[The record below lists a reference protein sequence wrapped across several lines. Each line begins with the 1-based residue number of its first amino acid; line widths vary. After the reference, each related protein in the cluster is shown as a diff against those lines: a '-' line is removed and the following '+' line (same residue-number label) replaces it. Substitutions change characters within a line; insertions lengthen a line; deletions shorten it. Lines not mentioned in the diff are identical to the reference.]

1 VIVLL
6 SFTPRI
12 EAQGIPVMDIIT
24 EAQTS
29 ITAVQTTVSAVEAVI
44 HTAKWILEQT
54 PLDELAMGD
63 EWAAELAE
71 MTALVREAQAL
82 GYSVGSLSSLIRS
95 TFSLE
100 SAPANTAELRWRLFE
115 MRQHVSSSY
124 GYALR
129 TQSLILTAQRTIT
142 HALRMYE
149 KISEL
154 FGNLSGQQNLSQQLT
169 KLVQIETESKVT
181 TNAFHLAQAMERLSE
196 PLILESLDR
205 INEATMADHPR

>member
-1 VIVLL
+1 MRRLPWWIGSVIVLL

-63 EWAAELAE
+63 EWAEDLAE

-82 GYSVGSLSSLIRS
+82 GYSVSSLSSMIQSL
-95 TFSLE
+95 FSIE
-100 SAPANTAELRWRLFE
+100 SAPANSTDFQIRLREVRGK
-115 MRQHVSSSY
+115 VSTTY
-124 GYALR
+124 GYAAR
-129 TQSLILTAQRTIT
+129 VQGLILTAQRTIS
-142 HALRMYE
+142 HALAMYE
-149 KISEL
+149 RISEL
-154 FGNLSGQQNLSQQLT
+154 LGNLSAQQNLSQQLT
-169 KLVQIETESKVT
+169 KL
-181 TNAFHLAQAMERLSE
+181 
-196 PLILESLDR
+196 
-205 INEATMADHPR
+205 

>member
-1 VIVLL
+1 MRRLPWWIGSVIVLL

-29 ITAVQTTVSAVEAVI
+29 ITAVQSTISAVEAVI
-44 HTAKWILEQT
+44 HTAKWVLEQT
-54 PLDELAMGD
+54 PLDELSMGD
-63 EWAAELAE
+63 EWAEDLAQ

-82 GYSVGSLSSLIRS
+82 GYSVGSLSSLIQS
-95 TFSLE
+95 TFSLD
-100 SAPANTAELRWRLFE
+100 SAPDNTAEFQLRMRE
-115 MRQHVSSSY
+115 VRQHVSTGY

-129 TQSLILTAQRTIT
+129 TQSLILTAERTVT

-149 KISEL
+149 MISGL
-154 FGNLSGQQNLSQQLT
+154 LGNLSGQQNLSQQLT

-181 TNAFHLAQAMERLSE
+181 ANAYQLAQ
-196 PLILESLDR
+196 SLDR
-205 INEATMADHPR
+205 LQEPLVDESL

>member
-1 VIVLL
+1 
-6 SFTPRI
+6 
-12 EAQGIPVMDIIT
+12 MDFIT

-29 ITAVQTTVSAVEAVI
+29 ITAVQSTITAVESVI

-63 EWAAELAE
+63 EWAEDLAE

-82 GYSVGSLSSLIRS
+82 GYNVGSLSSLIQS
-95 TFSLE
+95 TFSLD
-100 SAPANTAELRWRLFE
+100 SAPDNTTDFQLRLRE
-115 MRQHVSSSY
+115 VRQHVSTG

-129 TQSLILTAQRTIT
+129 TQSLILTAQRTVT
-142 HALRMYE
+142 HALAMYE

-154 FGNLSGQQNLSQQLT
+154 LGNLSSQQNLSQQLT
-169 KLVQIETESKVT
+169 KLVQIETEAKVT
-181 TNAFHLAQAMERLSE
+181 TNAFHLAQAMERLSD

-205 INEATMADHPR
+205 INEATMATHPR